1 MSPRQQQLLMAQ
13 LCAHKIA
20 QEQQKAKRKIS
31 PREASPHKQSIQ
43 NQVFSFI
50 M

>member
-1 MSPRQQQLLMAQ
+1 MAQ

-31 PREASPHKQSIQ
+31 PREASPQGNIALRHFDADAISIP
-43 NQVFSFI
+43 VTAT
-50 M
+50 